1 MSNLRN
7 TYCNNNEK
15 NLARYI
21 DNGFKLVKSKVFNLK
36 ELDEAKDF
44 IIAQSVL
51 EIGDVCY
58 IVNKDN
64 AKLQHYKFIDDVEEQ
79 TKEYLGIIGNR
90 GPGPNGICVTDED
103 LNSTS
108 VLSIDTSFVFP
119 VGITTGGDIDVNN
132 HEKHYGESKVL
143 AMLEHILS
151 FQKNL
156 IGGNWINVDDVIRE
170 INKFGFYPNS
180 HGRKI
185 DE

>member
-1 MSNLRN
+1 MNNLNN
-7 TYCNNNEK
+7 TYCDNNEK

-21 DNGFKLVKSKVFNLK
+21 TNGFAHVSKLDDGS
-36 ELDEAKDF
+36 DF
-44 IIAQSVL
+44 IVGKTVL
-51 EIGDVCY
+51 GRDICHTVSNNHGG
-58 IVNKDN
+58 
-64 AKLQHYKFIDDVEEQ
+64 LQHYKFIDDVEEQ

-90 GPGPNGICVTDED
+90 GPGPGLKGIRVTD
-103 LNSTS
+103 

-119 VGITTGGDIDVNN
+119 VGLTTGGDIDVNN
-132 HEKHYGESKVL
+132 HEKQYDESKVL

-170 INKFGFYPNS
+170 VNKFGFYPNPN
-180 HGRKI
+180 GRKI